1 MKYDFTS
8 ILNRKGEDAV
18 AVDSIG
24 IAPPEMGVPS
34 APKEGFDYIPM
45 MVADMNFPTCPTIP
59 EAITASTMFTW
70 FLMKSGQT

>member
-24 IAPPEMGVPS
+24 IAPPETGVPS

-59 EAITASTMFTW
+59 EAITSSAMFTW